1 MINNITSDLDNTF
14 LIYEDEKGNE
24 YKQPVADVQVAGTMD
39 FIILD
44 VEPLSEL
51 MMKPSN
57 CESSCT
63 VCAAAS
69 KVLDSDACL
78 SPVMS
83 MRSW

>member
-44 VEPLSEL
+44 DGEEVE
-51 MMKPSN
+51 
-57 CESSCT
+57 
-63 VCAAAS
+63 
-69 KVLDSDACL
+69 LDLVRVEVPEKMFLD
-78 SPVMS
+78 
-83 MRSW
+83 